1 MAEPAGP
8 FCPVSHG
15 ARRYL
20 SYCAP
25 PSGGFNL
32 YVTNASEVWS
42 TDFSPEKLE
51 EHAAQSGMSPG
62 DYSSRFREASE
73 RRAVTLTV
81 QDSKATLQL
90 KEGTWS
96 LTFDLFKLPC
106 SEARKQLEALMFGLV
121 GCVSSLEKR
130 LAAAED
136 AAAAA
141 GPCSPEKSQRLLIP
155 ELSPGKSRGG
165 GSALAAK
172 RRGPGESLINP
183 GFKSKKAPSGVDFED
198 S

>member
-1 MAEPAGP
+1 MDVRWKQP
-8 FCPVSHG
+8 FSFVSS
-15 ARRYL
+15 L
-20 SYCAP
+20 S
-25 PSGGFNL
+25 S
-32 YVTNASEVWS
+32 VTNASEVWS

-73 RRAVTLTV
+73 RRAITLTV

-155 ELSPGKSRGG
+155 GTGGAGLPFVPRTVHLTPRLPVNCLPSPRLSARPGSQ
-165 GSALAAK
+165 AATA
-172 RRGPGESLINP
+172 PGN
-183 GFKSKKAPSGVDFED
+183 
-198 S
+198 